1 MILSGPRDQE
11 VPTRNSIPKLSLAQ
25 AKHPSPAAQSQT
37 DLWFLSTNIL
47 SACSIY
53 KIKDILTLVFSS
65 YLIVPHG
72 NTSVAAMSPTVKK
85 WVKWMR
91 IVQLVLRCF
100 ELLCAGGLLAMLIPI
115 KGIDVSTGW
124 IMRIVVSYSKSFTQD
139 IHTDNQ

>member
-1 MILSGPRDQE
+1 MILSGLRDQE

-25 AKHPSPAAQSQT
+25 VKHPNPAAQSRT

-47 SACSIY
+47 SACFIY

-65 YLIVPHG
+65 YLIVPYG

-115 KGIDVSTGW
+115 KGIDISTGW
-124 IMRIVVSYSKSFTQD
+124 IMRIVVSYSKCFTQD
-139 IHTDNQ
+139 VHTDN